1 MKQLIVILFCAFSL
15 SAYASYFEVQVPMSS
30 QSSTYAVH
38 TTSSAQVTTVGG
50 GAYHPS
56 QTVINM
62 QSTARQIQ
70 TAAIPSGRFTT
81 YVPAVGKDG
90 HAYFPGQ
97 ATTSNSGPHRAKRVL
112 GEDEDDERETE
123 DPFMPSQAAPIGDTP
138 WWFILLLSFACVGY
152 KRRQQ
157 RKKASF

>member
-1 MKQLIVILFCAFSL
+1 MKRFIVILFCALSL

-97 ATTSNSGPHRAKRVL
+97 ATTSNSGPHRAKKV
-112 GEDEDDERETE
+112 GHDDDEDD
-123 DPFMPSQAAPIGDTP
+123 PYMPSQVVPIGDTP

-152 KRRQQ
+152 KRWQQ